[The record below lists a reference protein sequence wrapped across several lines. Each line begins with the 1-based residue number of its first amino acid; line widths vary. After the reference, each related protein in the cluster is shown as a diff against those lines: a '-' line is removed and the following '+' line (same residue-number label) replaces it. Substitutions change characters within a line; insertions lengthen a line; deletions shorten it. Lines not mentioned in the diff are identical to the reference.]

1 MPVTNEVEELLQIIG
16 PFYELVDEKRRITQ
30 VSDLSS
36 GKLTN
41 SALSGLTQIVFWPKI
56 KRKNAFVFFTFKISV
71 INIYIFL

>member
-41 SALSGLTQIVFWPKI
+41 SALSGLTQIVFWPNI
-56 KRKNAFVFFTFKISV
+56 KRKNAKKKC
-71 INIYIFL
+71 YL